1 MLGLTGNDVD
11 HEEIS
16 NLLKKATVQAN
27 DKDYDAAIV
36 SLSKAYGLMAT
47 CSTEWPPKT
56 YFRLARYHHLAGR
69 YEEALSW
76 LQGLYDDVDTT
87 ADARELL
94 YKEWGWRQ
102 KGGFAKVS
110 KTQRNTYR
118 KIIDDEIVLLNMRQ
132 RKIEQRARKL
142 MKE

>member
-11 HEEIS
+11 HEEIR
-16 NLLKKATVQAN
+16 NLLKRATVQAN
-27 DKDYDAAIV
+27 DKDYDAAIG
-36 SLSKAYGLMAT
+36 SLSKAYALMTA
-47 CSTEWPPKT
+47 CSTEWPIKT
-56 YFRLARYHHLAGR
+56 YFRLARYHHLADR

-76 LQGLYDDVDTT
+76 LQGLYDDVDIT

-118 KIIDDEIVLLNMRQ
+118 KIIDDEIVLLNTRQ

-142 MKE
+142 S

>member
-1 MLGLTGNDVD
+1 M
-11 HEEIS
+11 
-16 NLLKKATVQAN
+16 
-27 DKDYDAAIV
+27 
-36 SLSKAYGLMAT
+36 
-47 CSTEWPPKT
+47 
-56 YFRLARYHHLAGR
+56 ARYHHLAGR

>member
-1 MLGLTGNDVD
+1 MLGLTGNDID
-11 HEEIS
+11 HEEIR
-16 NLLKKATVQAN
+16 NLLKRATVQAN
-27 DKDYDAAIV
+27 DKDYDAAIG
-36 SLSKAYGLMAT
+36 SLSKAYALMTT
-47 CSTEWPPKT
+47 CSTEWPIKT
-56 YFRLARYHHLAGR
+56 YFRLARYHHLADR

-76 LQGLYDDVDTT
+76 LQGLYDDVDIT

-118 KIIDDEIVLLNMRQ
+118 KIIDDEIVLLNTRQ
-132 RKIEQRARKL
+132 RKIEQRASKL
-142 MKE
+142 S